1 MTVLLNK
8 KFPLNVKCLRAPN
21 NLSVYVGVHIIYEI
35 PPFFVPETLSTLG
48 GIIQMSST
56 LCIDYFTILL
66 LWTVLH
72 MFLVIFS
79 TH

>member
-35 PPFFVPETLSTLG
+35 PPFFVPETLP
-48 GIIQMSST
+48 
-56 LCIDYFTILL
+56 
-66 LWTVLH
+66 
-72 MFLVIFS
+72 LVE
-79 TH
+79 